1 MKIKI
6 FFDKRYSNLMNEVNE
21 WLEENENKIEIKLDD
36 IKFAFSEN
44 GFSVMIVY
52 KEFEVTS
59 FENFKMKFI

>member
-6 FFDKRYSNLMNEVNE
+6 FVSKWYGDLEEQVNK
-21 WLEENENKIEIKLDD
+21 WLAENENKIEIKLDD